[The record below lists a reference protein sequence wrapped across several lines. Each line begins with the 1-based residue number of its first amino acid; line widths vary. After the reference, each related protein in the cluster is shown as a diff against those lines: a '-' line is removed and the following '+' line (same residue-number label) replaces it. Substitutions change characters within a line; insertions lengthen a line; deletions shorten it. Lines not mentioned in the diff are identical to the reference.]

1 MNFHTKMLLNY
12 YSNIVPVSFV
22 MYCDLEAMITKEVK
36 VNRGKIQ
43 NKSVHVPITVGT
55 ITVCRPKKEFGSPP
69 MIYTG
74 ADCIEVLLQFIQSE
88 VSRVSNIL
96 KNVYLPCIM
105 RPEDKY
111 IHKHAKHCFMCHK
124 KFSDFCHLDKV
135 REYCHLSR
143 KFRYTLCSTCN
154 LTCAKRPPEIHL
166 SIA

>member
-1 MNFHTKMLLNY
+1 M
-12 YSNIVPVSFV
+12 PVSFV

-43 NKSVHVPITVGT
+43 NKSAHLPIAEGA

-96 KNVYLPCIM
+96 KNVYVPCIM

-111 IHKHAKHCFMCHK
+111 MHKHAKHYFMCHK

-135 REYCHLSR
+135 RDHCHQESSGTHYVPLV
-143 KFRYTLCSTCN
+143 
-154 LTCAKRPPEIHL
+154 I
-166 SIA
+166 

>member
-1 MNFHTKMLLNY
+1 M
-12 YSNIVPVSFV
+12 PVSFV

-36 VNRGKIQ
+36 VKRGKIQ
-43 NKSVHVPITVGT
+43 NKSVHLPIAVGT

-69 MIYTG
+69 VIYME

-96 KNVYLPCIM
+96 KNVYVPCIM

-111 IHKHAKHCFMCHK
+111 IHKHAKHCFMCRK
-124 KFSDFCHLDKV
+124 KFRDFCHLDNL
-135 REYCHLSR
+135 RDHCHLLG
-143 KFRYTLCSTCN
+143 KFRYTLCSTFN

-166 SIA
+166 FSMA

>member
-1 MNFHTKMLLNY
+1 
-12 YSNIVPVSFV
+12 

-36 VNRGKIQ
+36 GNRGKIQ
-43 NKSVHVPITVGT
+43 NKSAHVPIAVGT

-74 ADCIEVLLQFIQSE
+74 AGLIEVLLQFIQSE

-96 KNVYLPCIM
+96 KNVYVPCII

-111 IHKHAKHCFMCHK
+111 MHKHAKHCCMCHK

-135 REYCHLSR
+135 RDHCHLSGSLG
-143 KFRYTLCSTCN
+143 T
-154 LTCAKRPPEIHL
+154 H
-166 SIA
+166 

>member
-1 MNFHTKMLLNY
+1 
-12 YSNIVPVSFV
+12 

-43 NKSVHVPITVGT
+43 NKSVHVPIAVGT

-96 KNVYLPCIM
+96 KNVYVPCIM
-105 RPEDKY
+105 RPEDKCM
-111 IHKHAKHCFMCHK
+111 HKHAKHCFMC
-124 KFSDFCHLDKV
+124 
-135 REYCHLSR
+135 R
-143 KFRYTLCSTCN
+143 KCLVIFV
-154 LTCAKRPPEIHL
+154 I
-166 SIA
+166 